1 MIHDEEFD
9 LLWADKP
16 PGWLENIGLMKEI
29 WGNPVF
35 QRRYVL
41 WRLLPYFG
49 VKKSFMIGLIVSLIL
64 NILFIIA
71 DSQNDLSL
79 GLLVT
84 VVAPGIVVV
93 SITGIRFFTSCLIAT
108 PMELKN
114 ELQNDVLG
122 AVMTSPISDGK
133 IFIAECM
140 AGIMRGLGAF
150 EEIFAMVSGLL
161 LPFLVVH
168 GQKLLEFAGEV
179 GISTLWWIVLG
190 LLIIAIILILNV
202 MAAFAVALYSILLP
216 IGGAVVAA
224 LVHVGSILFLNLAG
238 FDWVLR
244 LLYKIKFVQDLP
256 PLVALLLTLLLTAI
270 FLVISLSLFTT
281 LTSHLGVLAFAIARR
296 PGYYEPERAN
306 SATFL
311 LRSRPDRIRFGREI

>member
-1 MIHDEEFD
+1 MIHDVEFD

-64 NILFIIA
+64 NILFRIA
-71 DSQNDLSL
+71 DSQNALSL

-108 PMELKN
+108 PMELRN
-114 ELQNDVLG
+114 ELQSDVLG
-122 AVMTSPISDGK
+122 SVLTVPISDGK

-140 AGIMRGLGAF
+140 AGLMRGLGAF
-150 EEIFAMVSGLL
+150 EEIFAMVGGLL
-161 LPFLVVH
+161 LPFLVMH
-168 GQKLLEFAGEV
+168 SQKLLAYSGEV
-179 GISTLWWIVLG
+179 GISTLWWIFFG
-190 LLIIAIILILNV
+190 LLIISIIIILNV
-202 MAAFAVALYSILLP
+202 MLAFAVALYSILLP
-216 IGGAVVAA
+216 IGAAVVAS
-224 LVHVGSILFLNLAG
+224 LLHVGSILYLNLAG
-238 FDWVLR
+238 IGWAFG
-244 LLYKIKFVQDLP
+244 LLYRIKLIHDLP
-256 PLVALLLTLLLTAI
+256 PLVTLLLTAI

-281 LTSHLGVLAFAIARR
+281 LTSHLGVMAFAIARR

-311 LRSRPDRIRFGREI
+311 LRSRPDRIRFGREV